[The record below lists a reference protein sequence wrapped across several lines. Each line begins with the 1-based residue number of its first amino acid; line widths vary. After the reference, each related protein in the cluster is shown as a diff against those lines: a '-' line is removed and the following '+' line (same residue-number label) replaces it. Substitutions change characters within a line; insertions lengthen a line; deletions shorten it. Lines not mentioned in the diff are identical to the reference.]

1 MIGPWILSE
10 SERLTASLGTERST
24 GSKLG
29 LHGFLIFVPLY
40 AVLAIYILF
49 ERYVEQS
56 SRPAVLGLLLLLL
69 YAIGIFVLH
78 REYRPTL
85 SQLGLHLQ
93 AFGSRKV
100 RACVLSGIAFT
111 TIERTLLPVT
121 EYLLGLPVQ
130 LTPSHSLPP
139 DVQQAWTH
147 LPSFFVFTV
156 LLHPVAEELIFRGYL
171 YLVAR
176 QNWGDKPAALIS
188 STLFALVH
196 DWHAWPWIFL
206 ASLFYIYL
214 NNRSRSLLPSIVAH
228 ITLNAS
234 LLTVFA

>member
-24 GSKLG
+24 GPKLG
-29 LHGFLIFVPLY
+29 LDGFLIFVPLY
-40 AVLAIYILF
+40 AGLVIYSLF
-49 ERYVEQS
+49 ETYVAQS
-56 SRPAVLGLLLLLL
+56 SRTAVWGLSFFLL

-78 REYRPTL
+78 REYRPTFA
-85 SQLGLHLQ
+85 QLGLHLQ
-93 AFGSRKV
+93 AFGSRNV
-100 RACVLSGIAFT
+100 RVCLLSGIAFV
-111 TIERTLLPVT
+111 TIVRTFAPVT

-130 LTPSHSLPP
+130 LTPSHSVPP

-147 LPSFFVFTV
+147 LPSFLVFTV
-156 LLHPVAEELIFRGYL
+156 LLHPAAEELIFRGYL

-176 QNWGDKPAALIS
+176 QNWGEKTAALIS

-196 DWHAWPWIFL
+196 DWHASPWIFL
-206 ASLFYIYL
+206 ESLLYIYL
-214 NNRSRSLLPSIVAH
+214 NNRGRSLLPSIITH
-228 ITLNAS
+228 IAYNAS